1 MREPVDT
8 SPKSLQRN
16 IPEQL
21 LVKIANQNHK
31 ENIKNNRYEVISLWL
46 RLTQDTNHV
55 VLKIG
60 QREFLDILNHKR

>member
-1 MREPVDT
+1 MQEPADT

-16 IPEQL
+16 IPQQP

-31 ENIKNNRYEVISLWL
+31 ENIKNNRYEVIGLWL
-46 RLTQDTNHV
+46 RLTQETNHV

-60 QREFLDILNHKR
+60 QRESFFII